1 MKHNI
6 IEKGILIISSVI
18 TGMIIMLSIVYFGKF
33 DFSDKTKEKPIVIN
47 NDGTYLTYDRE
58 LKKGFNSFFNREKN
72 ENKKED
78 KNNLDFISI
87 ETFGN
92 PLSDRYMSRIS
103 SPQGIRDEIEL
114 DNGGTA
120 GKYYH
125 NAIDVAVPEGT
136 SVYATKS
143 GKVMNVYPSYY
154 NGGALYKGH
163 PTYGGLIEI
172 AHNDGTKTLYAH
184 LSLTLVKEGDV
195 VNKGDKIGQSGG
207 VVGKRGSGLS
217 TGPHLHYSI
226 ILDMNTFVTKK

>member
-1 MKHNI
+1 MKYNV
-6 IEKGILIISSVI
+6 IEKCILIISSVI

-33 DFSDKTKEKPIVIN
+33 DFSDKSKEIPIVIN
-47 NDGTYLTYDRE
+47 DDGTYHTYNQE
-58 LKKGFNSFFNREKN
+58 LKKDFNSFFNKENN
-72 ENKKED
+72 ENREEE
-78 KNNLDFISI
+78 NNNSDFISI

-92 PLSDRYMSRIS
+92 PLNDRYMSRIS
-103 SPQGIRDEIEL
+103 SPQGIRNEIEL

-125 NAIDVAVPEGT
+125 NAVDVAVPEGT

-143 GKVMNVYPSYY
+143 GKVINVYPSFY

-163 PTYGGLIEI
+163 PIYGGLIEI

-184 LSLTLVKEGDV
+184 LSLTLVNEGDIV
-195 VNKGDKIGQSGG
+195 TKGDKIGRSGG

-226 ILDMNTFVTKK
+226 ILDMNTFITKK